1 MHTKLKPK
9 KKFVWVLT
17 EGTLM
22 NIGLDEH
29 IDCLFKKLTE
39 IEKYSNN
46 YVIRNLN
53 QKMKIHE
60 INKEPS
66 CDFDER
72 SSINS
77 MGSEPLS

>member
-17 EGTLM
+17 EGTLL

-53 QKMKIHE
+53 QKMKIEE

-72 SSINS
+72 SSIKS

>member
-1 MHTKLKPK
+1 
-9 KKFVWVLT
+9 
-17 EGTLM
+17 M

-53 QKMKIHE
+53 QKMKIQE

-66 CDFDER
+66 CNFDER
-72 SSINS
+72 SSIKS

>member
-9 KKFVWVLT
+9 KKYDSGIT
-17 EGTLM
+17 KGTLI

-29 IDCLFKKLTE
+29 VDCLFKKLTE
-39 IEKYSNN
+39 KEKYSNN

-53 QKMKIHE
+53 HEMKIQE

-66 CDFDER
+66 CNFHER

-77 MGSEPLS
+77 IWSEPLS